1 MEKNNKKLQAYSI
14 AAAAVLLSTSAS
26 AEIIYTDINPDATMT
41 GDGTSYALDLNG
53 DNQTD
58 FTFKLTRG
66 TDTNYEG
73 NSWTGKEFE
82 KSSNTFYMTFGVNSA
97 VGGSLVSTLAVGIF
111 IDANKVFRGDGNNVL
126 AKWTSFT
133 SSSWWS
139 TTTAAGGFNQFT
151 SPGSTSSTSGN
162 FIDNGAYIGLKFK
175 IGADTH
181 YGWVYVTATD
191 DAGTIKVLS
200 YAYEDIKDYGISA
213 GMSIA
218 TGIENRGEK
227 ATLYSFGR
235 DIHVKS
241 SGKGTAEV
249 YNLTGQKVASTTLSK
264 GNSRINVRGT
274 SGVYIVKIT
283 ENGRTSNHKVHLN

>member
-1 MEKNNKKLQAYSI
+1 MEKSTTKLAAYSTTAVAVI
-14 AAAAVLLSTSAS
+14 SSSAATSAAVV
-26 AEIIYTDINPDATMT
+26 YTDVSPDSVITLDNE
-41 GDGTSYALDLNG
+41 GFALDLDG
-53 DNQTD
+53 LGVVD
-58 FTFKLTRG
+58 FQLGVRS
-66 TDTNYEG
+66 TDTFTKPNIFTSSYEFNRNNSWKGYISPSLG
-73 NSWTGKEFE
+73 NSIVT
-82 KSSNTFYMTFGVNSA
+82 V
-97 VGGSLVSTLAVGIF
+97 
-111 IDANKVFRGDGNNVL
+111 ANKAQKLGSTALLSSAAGFAVPSSSVLGQLNIHSTGWITTTSNYGNL
-126 AKWTSFT
+126 SSFT
-133 SSSWWS
+133 SNS
-139 TTTAAGGFNQFT
+139 T
-151 SPGSTSSTSGN
+151 GN
-162 FIDNGAYIGLKFK
+162 FTDPTEGYIGLKFK
-175 IGADTH
+175 IGTDTH